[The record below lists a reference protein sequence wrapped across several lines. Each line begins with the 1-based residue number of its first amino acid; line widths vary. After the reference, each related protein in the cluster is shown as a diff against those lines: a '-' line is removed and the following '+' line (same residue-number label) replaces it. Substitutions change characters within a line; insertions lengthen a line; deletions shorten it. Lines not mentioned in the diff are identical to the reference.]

1 MRISGVCVELGKLD
15 HANEL
20 RQSGGMGG
28 AVQRRMFGRRGR
40 LLRLGVERRLE
51 EGNEC
56 DIRNPTGVF
65 RQALYQ
71 SNERARSLEVSSSR
85 TCAAVGGAQHHLCD
99 ASKGG
104 MTIVGMDQLIRP
116 E

>member
-28 AVQRRMFGRRGR
+28 AVQRRMLGRRGR
-40 LLRLGVERRLE
+40 RLRLGVERRQE

-56 DIRNPTGVF
+56 DIETPP
-65 RQALYQ
+65 
-71 SNERARSLEVSSSR
+71 VSFVRHCTSR
-85 TCAAVGGAQHHLCD
+85 TSARGRWRSQAAGHAQRLE
-99 ASKGG
+99 APNIISAMPQKAG
-104 MTIVGMDQLIRP
+104 
-116 E
+116 